1 MPQVVADN
9 FIDFSLLPFVCPP
22 DDRPTMSS
30 PKRLLVCSIGN
41 PGAYLCTLHS
51 AGHAAVERLRQALA
65 YPAFAS
71 SPRYG
76 RGLVS
81 AGPDFTLWQSSSAMN
96 VSGPAVGAAWR
107 QFLRDGGGRLVVV
120 HDDLEAALGRI
131 RVRGGGGSARGHNGL
146 RSIQET
152 LCRTGTAADY
162 LRVGIGI
169 GRPQSRESRVVAEYV
184 LRKMS
189 PHERNSVEACVGELE
204 AELRRI
210 AMGGA

>member
-1 MPQVVADN
+1 
-9 FIDFSLLPFVCPP
+9 
-22 DDRPTMSS
+22 
-30 PKRLLVCSIGN
+30 
-41 PGAYLCTLHS
+41 
-51 AGHAAVERLRQALA
+51 
-65 YPAFAS
+65 
-71 SPRYG
+71 
-76 RGLVS
+76 
-81 AGPDFTLWQSSSAMN
+81 MN